1 MPNEVHCRDLSEAL
15 KDLRKIEHQSAVRI
29 IKKIRIMENDLSGD
43 VKRLTDFDVGY
54 RLRVGDFR
62 VLFDVRSDV
71 LVIRRIKHRSEA
83 Y

>member
-1 MPNEVHCRDLSEAL
+1 MRYTVEISPRAL

-71 LVIRRIKHRSEA
+71 LVIRRIKYRSEA

>member
-1 MPNEVHCRDLSEAL
+1 MPNEVHCRDLSEGIE
-15 KDLRKIEHQSAVRI
+15 RPQKIEHQSAVRI

>member
-1 MPNEVHCRDLSEAL
+1 MRYTVEISPRAL